1 MILVDSDVLIWVMR
15 GETRASDFL
24 DALPGIA
31 LSAVNYIELVQG
43 MRNRSELKA
52 LRDFI
57 RSWGSEYYPI
67 TEPITARAVKLV
79 ERYFLSHH
87 LQLADAL
94 IAATAL
100 EHKLALATGN
110 AKHFKMIS
118 GLKIKSFSLSGS
130 SSME

>member
-1 MILVDSDVLIWVMR
+1 MTLVDSDVLIWVMR
-15 GETRASDFL
+15 GEARASAFL
-24 DALPGIA
+24 EALPGIA

-43 MRNRSELKA
+43 MRNRRELKA
-52 LRDFI
+52 LRDFM
-57 RSWGSEYYPI
+57 RSWDAQYHPI

-100 EHKLALATGN
+100 EHKLILATGN
-110 AKHFKMIS
+110 TKHFKAIN
-118 GLKIKSFSLSGS
+118 GLKIKSFSLG
-130 SSME
+130 